1 MIREKSCGAVIF
13 RMEEG
18 ERKYLILRSTKG
30 HTSLCKGHVERNET
44 ERQTAR
50 GEILEVTGL
59 EVAFLEGFREVIAY
73 SPSEGH
79 IKDVVF
85 FAAEWAAGEPVCQ
98 PEEVAEIYFLPYAK
112 ARKALTHAS
121 DRQVLD
127 KAEEFLNGR

>member
-50 GEILEVTGL
+50 REILE
-59 EVAFLEGFREVIAY
+59 
-73 SPSEGH
+73 
-79 IKDVVF
+79 
-85 FAAEWAAGEPVCQ
+85 
-98 PEEVAEIYFLPYAK
+98 
-112 ARKALTHAS
+112 
-121 DRQVLD
+121 
-127 KAEEFLNGR
+127 

>member
-18 ERKYLILRSTKG
+18 ERKYLIL
-30 HTSLCKGHVERNET
+30 LCKGHVERNET

-50 GEILEVTGL
+50 REILEETGL